1 MSRFPNIGRFDWLQ
15 SGLHRRGSAKAP
27 REVSRRAFTLLELLV
42 VMGIIGL
49 LAALTIPKLKSVRQ
63 GNALVA
69 AGRQL
74 VDDLALARAK
84 AISERTV
91 VHVIFVPTNVSD
103 IPVNGDARNDRTLRR
118 LQAGAYTTY
127 ALYAERT
134 VGDQPGRANF
144 RYLTQ
149 WKTLPD
155 GIFVAPWKYAD
166 WENQGALWNTAPL
179 TNRPFKFDPL
189 PFPTSAGDRPLR
201 PRVPHI
207 AFDEQGA
214 PIVRD
219 SGGNRV
225 IQDEYIPLAR
235 GSILYSRNAAG
246 DVADYDLRES
256 PPNNSIENFHRV
268 RVDGLTGRAKVETPQ
283 ITP

>member
-1 MSRFPNIGRFDWLQ
+1 MLRFVNRGRLGW
-15 SGLHRRGSAKAP
+15 
-27 REVSRRAFTLLELLV
+27 RERSNCPRAFTLIELLV
-42 VMGIIGL
+42 VLSIIGL
-49 LAALTIPKLKSVRQ
+49 LAAMTLPKLKSVRQ

-84 AISERTV
+84 AIGERTV
-91 VHVIFVPTNVSD
+91 VHMIFVPTNVLEITPS
-103 IPVNGDARNDRTLRR
+103 GDARNDRTLRR

-127 ALYAERT
+127 ALFAERS
-134 VGDQPGRANF
+134 VGDQPGHRSF

-149 WKTLPD
+149 WKTLPE
-155 GIFVAPWKYAD
+155 GIFVAPWKFIEDPARL
-166 WENQGALWNTAPL
+166 NAAA
-179 TNRPFKFDPL
+179 TNRPFAFDDF
-189 PFPTSAGDRPLR
+189 PFPTSAGDKPLE
-201 PRVPHI
+201 PHVPHI

-219 SGGNRV
+219 PSGNRV
-225 IQDEYIPLAR
+225 IEDEYIPLAR
-235 GSILYSRNAAG
+235 GSIMYSRVPNG
-246 DVADYDLRES
+246 NVTEFDVRES

-268 RVDGLTGRAKVETPQ
+268 RVDGLTGRSKVETLQ